1 MEAVKSARPIS
12 LPLYGPFVLLLPPLG
27 RPTICLTFDLLDL
40 LFNLR
45 QYLSGYR
52 ADGGPLVLG
61 GAISGNDRL
70 RCSRRP
76 PPVACGVAR
85 VLCFGREGHQD
96 ILTES

>member
-12 LPLYGPFVLLLPPLG
+12 LPLYGPFVLFLPPVG
-27 RPTICLTFDLLDL
+27 RPTICLTFNLLDL
-40 LFNLR
+40 LFTFANT
-45 QYLSGYR
+45 LSGYH

-85 VLCFGREGHQD
+85 VLCLGREGHQD
-96 ILTES
+96 IPKES